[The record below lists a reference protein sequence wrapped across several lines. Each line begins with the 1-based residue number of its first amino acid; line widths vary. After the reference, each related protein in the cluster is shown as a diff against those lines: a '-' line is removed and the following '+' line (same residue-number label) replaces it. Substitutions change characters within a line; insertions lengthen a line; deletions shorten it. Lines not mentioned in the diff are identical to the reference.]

1 MASPLDPF
9 IEPFQSDPL
18 TGSVLLLITVA
29 FLLVPEALLAYFY
42 VRPVLGRRLRKD
54 QQKSVKAGEWDEV
67 FERVTGPLKEEL
79 AELKE
84 LIQGDEIQEKI
95 VLVET
100 KLTELDVALGAH
112 LTALNESI
120 QALPEHMK
128 LSAQGGQGVEMREIY
143 KAATAAEEDAV
154 DAYVADLDPTERIA
168 ARLDSMEP
176 SEEYTKKHPNGAMII
191 RGVRDLIVDQVRQR
205 RGDVITMKQVGGKG
219 KFPTVYGGR

>member
-1 MASPLDPF
+1 MITIA
-9 IEPFQSDPL
+9 
-18 TGSVLLLITVA
+18 LLLA
-29 FLLVPEALLAYFY
+29 PEALLATFY
-42 VRPVLGRRLRKD
+42 LRPVLGKRLRKD
-54 QQKSVKAGEWDEV
+54 YQDSLKAGEWDPAI
-67 FERVTGPLKEEL
+67 ERVTGPLKAEM

-112 LTALNESI
+112 LTALNDSI

-143 KAATAAEEDAV
+143 KAANAAEEDAV

-176 SEEYTKKHPNGAMII
+176 SADYIKKHPNGAMII

-205 RGDVITMKQVGGKG
+205 RGDVITMKRVGGKG